1 MSRTVCVTSFS
12 DTSSRETSL
21 IRWYVS
27 NDHATLH
34 ETIWVFVFAFELFS
48 LSDYTRV
55 FKIIIQYNLN
65 PFMWAVIKLEEIKIS
80 LSYNH
85 D

>member
-1 MSRTVCVTSFS
+1 M
-12 DTSSRETSL
+12 
-21 IRWYVS
+21 S

-55 FKIIIQYNLN
+55 FKIITQYNLN
-65 PFMWAVIKLEEIKIS
+65 PFMLAVITLEEIELVYLTIMIKTTKRQIAV
-80 LSYNH
+80 
-85 D
+85 